1 MTHIYFTVTNNISNT
16 VCFGLSAKSP
26 FNSGVMRAFAEDG
39 AMEDYHNSFANLT
52 HNSIL
57 LHAGYFPSHLFK
69 RTISFPVFKGTSP

>member
-1 MTHIYFTVTNNISNT
+1 
-16 VCFGLSAKSP
+16 
-26 FNSGVMRAFAEDG
+26 MRPFAEIFENSVDS
-39 AMEDYHNSFANLT
+39 AMEDQHNSFAKPT